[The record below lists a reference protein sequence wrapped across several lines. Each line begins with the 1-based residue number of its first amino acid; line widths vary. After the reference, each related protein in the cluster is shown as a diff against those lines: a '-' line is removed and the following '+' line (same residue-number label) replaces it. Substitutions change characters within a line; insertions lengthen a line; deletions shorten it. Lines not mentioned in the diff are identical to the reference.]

1 MSTAEGLLTTLA
13 EWRPGFCVE
22 EARDLA
28 SSMTASAA
36 RGFCGSRVG
45 SLGER
50 PRELLVLFENESCPR
65 SRLVREALSILDLDA
80 AMRPCPRGELAHRAE
95 LRSRGGI
102 EPIPF
107 LLDPNSG
114 ARRSGVTGIVR
125 YLFDTYG
132 DGRVPRALM
141 SSTAIGRS
149 RLASAIRDH
158 AGGRKVTARRPE
170 LALELYGYEP
180 EPRSRLVREQLSA
193 LGLPWISRTRARG
206 SPRRRERSCPL
217 GLPWLHDPNTERSL
231 CGWGAGGTD
240 LICAYLN
247 ATYARSP

>member
-193 LGLPWISRTRARG
+193 LGRRGSHAHARAAARG
-206 SPRRRERSCPL
+206 GASARALWACL
-217 GLPWLHDPNTERSL
+217 GSMIPTPN
-231 CGWGAGGTD
+231 GASADGAPAGPTSS
-240 LICAYLN
+240 
-247 ATYARSP
+247 ART